1 VGGGAGVM
9 VGQSLRQLLLL
20 CHTHDIFPDPI
31 FPRDMP
37 TKTETASTQP
47 SGNTVERQYLD
58 KSISEI

>member
-1 VGGGAGVM
+1 
-9 VGQSLRQLLLL
+9 
-20 CHTHDIFPDPI
+20 
-31 FPRDMP
+31 MP